1 MITYLKRL
9 LEERDSLTASA
20 TTITEKAAGEERDLT
35 GTEQTTITTMQER
48 CAALDGQIATFNEQ
62 AESHRAYAKIRAAVN
77 LVDESAEPEQVR
89 TEQRGAVLETTA
101 SWMDP
106 FLRSAELTNYS
117 GRGSSGRVECA
128 SLLDERAAG
137 PILTSSLTAGTVHP
151 YRWTGNMQTPF
162 DVSPLLA
169 LCQRVPVDAGAV
181 DYIYITPAPATAAPV
196 VAEGAAKPESDF
208 TVNLVSKTLQ
218 TYAHWK
224 AASRQALD
232 DLSTLRTLMENYL
245 RAGVQRAIEGGIV
258 DALAADTTIGAAS
271 GATMLEAARA
281 GMATVQTNHRTPN
294 GLVLNPA
301 DWASIDLAAFAASV
315 QGAVVQNS
323 PWGLTIA
330 ASPDLPAGTGY
341 VGDFKSGVS
350 VFDRGVSN
358 VYATDSHTDFFLK
371 NVIVILAETRAL
383 PAVTDSASLVKI
395 TVDGGATAAG
405 SSSAGGSSSAT
416 TKK

>member
-9 LEERDSLTASA
+9 LDERDSLTTSA
-20 TTITEKAAGEERDLT
+20 NSITDKAAADERDLT
-35 GTEQTTITTMQER
+35 DTERASLATMQQR
-48 CAALDGQIATFNEQ
+48 CADLDGQIGTYNEQ
-62 AESHRAYAKIRAAVN
+62 AESQRAYAKIRTAAEVN
-77 LVDESAEPEQVR
+77 AEPVQTRALEPVQ
-89 TEQRGAVLETTA
+89 TGTAVLEQA
-101 SWMDP
+101 GEDWFKP
-106 FLRSAELTNYS
+106 FLRSAELANYS
-117 GRGSSGRVECA
+117 GHGSSGRVECG

-162 DVSPLLA
+162 DISPLLA

-196 VAEGAAKPESDF
+196 VAEGAAKPEADF

-232 DLSTLRTLMENYL
+232 DLSTLQTLMENYL

-258 DALAADTTIGAAS
+258 DALAADTNIGGAT

-281 GMATVQTNHRTPN
+281 GMAEVQSNHRTPN

-395 TVDGGATAAG
+395 TVDGGATATG
-405 SSSAGGSSSAT
+405 SSSAGGSTA